1 MGPGWVQLSRVHLPV
16 GPRPIGAGVL
26 RVRWWLREEAW
37 WSELQL
43 LKLALRTW
51 NATPLM
57 RKKLELVRKVEG
69 YWLDVVGLT
78 STHSM
83 GSGVG
88 LDAVLM

>member
-1 MGPGWVQLSRVHLPV
+1 
-16 GPRPIGAGVL
+16 
-26 RVRWWLREEAW
+26 
-37 WSELQL
+37 
-43 LKLALRTW
+43 
-51 NATPLM
+51 M